1 MAKLER
7 TLNGD
12 FDIILNTITR
22 GIQSGSITASL
33 EESSDF
39 YADGARCSVRIFE
52 RYSWLGSNRVSM
64 SVTLFQAD
72 GKIYI
77 SASTSGGSQAAFF
90 KINTFGE
97 QAFLDKIRKIIYP
110 YETY

>member
-12 FDIILNTITR
+12 FDNILNTITR

-52 RYSWLGSNRVSM
+52 HERNA
-64 SVTLFQAD
+64 F
-72 GKIYI
+72 
-77 SASTSGGSQAAFF
+77 SGG
-90 KINTFGE
+90 
-97 QAFLDKIRKIIYP
+97 RKDLYFSFDLRRKSGCILQNKYVRR
-110 YETY
+110 TGFSR